1 MNRSDTST
9 SLARV
14 KPRVWIAAGAL
25 VVAGVIIWAVVRP
38 ARDSETTSS
47 VAPAPGSSQAAN
59 APGSPTSAPSLPAAA
74 PLPPPAP
81 LGEKNESLTHYP
93 VDLDDLRAK
102 LPGNRYWELGAP
114 TKDPEVTR
122 ARAEYEKRRNELFG
136 RTQSGEAT
144 EPEIRAYYAERKRVS
159 EDFLQL
165 ALTVL
170 AEKGDQL
177 PERDRGMFEL
187 SAKLHRDRLKQIER
201 DLADALARRQA
212 RAP

>member
-1 MNRSDTST
+1 
-9 SLARV
+9 
-14 KPRVWIAAGAL
+14 VWIAVGAL
-25 VVAGVIIWAVVRP
+25 AIAGVIVWILVRP

-59 APGSPTSAPSLPAAA
+59 APGAPTPAPALPAGV

-81 LGEKNESLTHYP
+81 LGETNESLLHYP
-93 VDLDDLRAK
+93 VDLDELRAK

-114 TKDPEVTR
+114 TKDPEVKR
-122 ARAEYEKRRNELFG
+122 AREEYEKRRNEQFG

-177 PERDRGMFEL
+177 PERDRGIFEL
-187 SAKLHRDRLKQIER
+187 SAKLHQERLKQIER
-201 DLADALARRQA
+201 DLADALERRRARN
-212 RAP
+212 P